1 MALSTYA
8 QLKAAVADWLDRRD
22 LSDRIPDFIAL
33 AETRLNRLLRLRAM
47 QVEVTLSAE
56 AGADRLVLP
65 PDCLE
70 PLALWRQGEG
80 RRGTLTFQSAGQS
93 GPSGLSGP
101 PRGWTLQGDG
111 IRLDRPCETATRFGL
126 DMVRAVRL
134 SEGANTNPVLATC
147 PDLYLFGTLM
157 EAAPFLRDVE
167 LLSVFSARYAAA
179 LAEANALEA
188 RPLGLSRLRPE
199 TGLPC

>member
-1 MALSTYA
+1 MALTTYA

-47 QVEVTLSAE
+47 QVEVSLPAA
-56 AGADRLVLP
+56 AGEDRLLLP
-65 PDCLE
+65 SDCLE
-70 PLALWRQGEG
+70 PLALWHLVEG
-80 RRGTLTFQSAGQS
+80 GRVALAFQSAGQRGS
-93 GPSGLSGP
+93 SDLSG
-101 PRGWTLQGDG
+101 RLRTWTVQGDG

-134 SEGANTNPVLATC
+134 SEAVATNPVLAAC

-167 LLSVFSARYAAA
+167 LLNVFSARYAAA
-179 LAEANALEA
+179 LAEANALEG
-188 RPLGLSRLRPE
+188 RPLGLSRLKPE
-199 TGLPC
+199 AGLPC

>member
-1 MALSTYA
+1 M
-8 QLKAAVADWLDRRD
+8 
-22 LSDRIPDFIAL
+22 
-33 AETRLNRLLRLRAM
+33 
-47 QVEVTLSAE
+47 
-56 AGADRLVLP
+56 
-65 PDCLE
+65 
-70 PLALWRQGEG
+70 
-80 RRGTLTFQSAGQS
+80 SAGT
-93 GPSGLSGP
+93 G
-101 PRGWTLQGDG
+101 RAYEW

-188 RPLGLSRLRPE
+188 RPLGELVGVHLHGAHLQHELAVGLVGAVFPGAARLHHHADTVARLE
-199 TGLPC
+199 GRHALHGGAEIRDVQTLAKAVRQ